1 MIRKLQLKGGSIKF
15 KNHFKE
21 LAIPLLILELE
32 GIDNLE
38 LKGIR
43 GSDRNNNTSYFE
55 KYQKHISCSFAYKVV
70 CIDDKFGKPFVIHKG
85 KNAVNKFIKSILK
98 EMNYCQKIIKKH
110 FHKNLVIC

>member
-1 MIRKLQLKGGSIKF
+1 MVRKLKLKSGSIKF

-43 GSDRNNNTSYFE
+43 DSDGSNNTSYFE
-55 KYQKHISCSFAYKVV
+55 KYRKRISCSFAYKVV
-70 CIDDKFGKPFVIHKG
+70 
-85 KNAVNKFIKSILK
+85 
-98 EMNYCQKIIKKH
+98 
-110 FHKNLVIC
+110 